1 VGVHQFRKQI
11 LGTFGRTHE
20 NQHGRM
26 EFGPTRNQLFQ
37 REEFPVFSTDE
48 YEFLGDIGGTAGRD
62 DDIDG
67 GIRGPIRRVFGR
79 VG

>member
-1 VGVHQFRKQI
+1 
-11 LGTFGRTHE
+11 
-20 NQHGRM
+20 M